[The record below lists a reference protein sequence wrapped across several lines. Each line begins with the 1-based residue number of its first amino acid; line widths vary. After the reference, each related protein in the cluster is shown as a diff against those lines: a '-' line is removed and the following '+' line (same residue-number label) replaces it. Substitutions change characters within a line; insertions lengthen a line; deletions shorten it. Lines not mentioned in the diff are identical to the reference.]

1 MFSLLLPL
9 QEAEFMDINIFSK
22 VVKREKE
29 EIAAV
34 SKHKTLIVLLS
45 LWFVLMNLSLFKK
58 GIPALS
64 GNPRGREFGSLE
76 LLKTETT

>member
-1 MFSLLLPL
+1 MFCLLLPP
-9 QEAEFMDINIFSK
+9 QEAEFMDINIFLK

-29 EIAAV
+29 EIATI

-45 LWFVLMNLSLFKK
+45 LWFVLINLSLFKK
-58 GIPALS
+58 GIPALLE
-64 GNPRGREFGSLE
+64 NPRGRELGSLE